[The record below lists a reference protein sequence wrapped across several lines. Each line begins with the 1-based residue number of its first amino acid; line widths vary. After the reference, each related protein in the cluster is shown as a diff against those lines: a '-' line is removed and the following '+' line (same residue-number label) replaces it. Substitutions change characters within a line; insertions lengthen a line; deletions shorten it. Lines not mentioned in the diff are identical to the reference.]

1 MPAASS
7 VLRTHPERRM
17 KLALIGHGRMARVVE
32 AQARETGHE
41 IGAVITSR
49 NASEAPRLLPGHTA
63 AIDFS
68 SPGAVIE
75 HVSAAVASGV
85 PLVEGTTG
93 WQGDEH
99 EVRRIVD
106 QGGGAMLHGANFSIG
121 VNLFYR
127 LVGHAAHL
135 FRDIGG
141 YDPFIEEAHHAGK
154 RDAPS
159 GTALALHALL
169 ARELGRSVPVTSTRA
184 GHIPGIHRVGLDS
197 AADQV
202 LLVHTARSRARFA
215 AGVRVLVPC
224 GTTGEAATLTVAEH
238 ERLIALTV
246 ETARGRAKVLAGAGS
261 NATAATIDR
270 ARAAR
275 AAGADALL
283 LVAPYYNKPTQPG
296 LAAHFRAVAEA
307 VGDSPVV
314 LYNVPGRT
322 ASNLAAATT
331 LGLARQV
338 ENIVG
343 VKEASGDLGQIM
355 AILRDRPAGFR
366 VLSGDDAVT
375 LPLIALGA
383 DGIVSVVS
391 NETPDLMTNLTE
403 SALR

>member
-1 MPAASS
+1 
-7 VLRTHPERRM
+7 M

-49 NASEAPRLLPGHTA
+49 NAAEAPRLLPGHTA

-68 SPGAVIE
+68 SPGAVID
-75 HVSAAVASGV
+75 HVSAAVAAGV

-159 GTALALHALL
+159 GTALALQALL

-184 GHIPGIHRVGLDS
+184 GHIPGVHRVGLDS

-202 LLVHTARSRARFA
+202 LLVHTARSRAGFA
-215 AGVRVLVPC
+215 AG
-224 GTTGEAATLTVAEH
+224 
-238 ERLIALTV
+238 
-246 ETARGRAKVLAGAGS
+246 
-261 NATAATIDR
+261 
-270 ARAAR
+270 
-275 AAGADALL
+275 ALL
-283 LVAPYYNKPTQPG
+283 GARWIAGRRGMY
-296 LAAHFRAVAEA
+296 AFA
-307 VGDSPVV
+307 DV
-314 LYNVPGRT
+314 LDDIC
-322 ASNLAAATT
+322 A
-331 LGLARQV
+331 LAR
-338 ENIVG
+338 
-343 VKEASGDLGQIM
+343 
-355 AILRDRPAGFR
+355 
-366 VLSGDDAVT
+366 
-375 LPLIALGA
+375 
-383 DGIVSVVS
+383 
-391 NETPDLMTNLTE
+391 ETERKDP
-403 SALR
+403 